1 MLFAEGSLVA
11 SETTAQPDP
20 VETSI
25 WVFIVGALATAI
37 LLCSGLR
44 RLRRGVR
51 LGWRGTPQAGIGVA
65 VLLLFGGLFGGLVA
79 ATKVDADASLADQ
92 LIVMGGVWGGQ
103 ALVLGGFLYWRII
116 RPREPSI
123 GVHGRMPLHQA
134 MFMGVLG
141 LAIFWPITVAVSAV
155 GAMAQEA
162 ITGTLP
168 SALAHGLLP
177 DLLAA
182 GPSSVAWGMVIAV
195 TVGPALF
202 EEIMYRGLLQES
214 LRRLSSGRPHAAWA
228 AVAATSLVF
237 TLMHTAV
244 VSPHALPGLFV
255 LSLGFGWVVARTG
268 RLAAGVTMHL
278 LFNAGNL
285 LIAVPWITS

>member
-1 MLFAEGSLVA
+1 MLFGEGSLVA
-11 SETTAQPDP
+11 SVTAAQPDP

-25 WVFIVGALATAI
+25 WVFIVGAVATAI
-37 LLCSGLR
+37 LLCSGLV

-51 LGWRGTPQAGIGVA
+51 LGWRYTPLAGIGAA
-65 VLLLFGGLFGGLVA
+65 VLLLIGGMFGGLVA
-79 ATKVDADASLADQ
+79 VTMIDGDALLSDQ
-92 LIVMGGVWGGQ
+92 LIVMCGVWGGQ
-103 ALVLGGFLYWRII
+103 ALVLVGFLYWRII
-116 RPREPSI
+116 RSQEPSI
-123 GVHGRMPLHQA
+123 GAYGRMPLHQA
-134 MFMGVLG
+134 MVMGALG
-141 LAIFWPITVAVSAV
+141 LALFWPITVAVSAV
-155 GAMAQEA
+155 GAKVQEA

-168 SALAHGLLP
+168 PALAHGLLP
-177 DLLAA
+177 DLIAA
-182 GPSSVAWGMVIAV
+182 GPSLTAWAMVVAVI
-195 TVGPALF
+195 VGPAIF
-202 EEIMYRGLLQES
+202 EEILYRGLLQES
-214 LRRLSSGRPHAAWA
+214 LRRLSFGGRNRAWA
-228 AVAATSLVF
+228 AVAATSLLF

>member
-1 MLFAEGSLVA
+1 
-11 SETTAQPDP
+11 

-25 WVFIVGALATAI
+25 WVFIVGAVAMAI
-37 LLCSGLR
+37 LLCSGLW

-51 LGWRGTPQAGIGVA
+51 LGWRGTPQAGIGAA
-65 VLLLFGGLFGGLVA
+65 VLLLFGGIFGGVIGGLVA
-79 ATKVDADASLADQ
+79 AAKVDVDASLADQ
-92 LIVMGGVWGGQ
+92 LIVMCGVWGGQ

-116 RPREPSI
+116 CPRKPSI
-123 GVHGRMPLHQA
+123 GAHGRMPLHQA

-141 LAIFWPITVAVSAV
+141 LAVFWPITVAVSAL
-155 GAMAQEA
+155 GAMVQEA

-182 GPSSVAWGMVIAV
+182 GPSSVAWAMVLAV
-195 TVGPALF
+195 IVGPSLF

-228 AVAATSLVF
+228 AVVATSLVF